1 MKLTKDTIALL
12 KNFSTINGNLLLK
25 PGNTIMTIAAD
36 KTVYACATVP
46 ETFPCEFGIYDLAE
60 FLGSISMFEDADI
73 EFNATHAQIKTP
85 GGSLKL
91 FKASS
96 DVLTFPAKKLVFPAS
111 EVEFNLTASQLTM
124 VQRICATIRANDV
137 AIKGADG
144 KLTLE
149 ASDKANSASNEFKL
163 DLGETDKEFTAYMKA
178 SNLKCLP
185 YDYKVSLSKKAVK
198 FQFNDIEYVF
208 VLEADSVF

>member
-1 MKLTKDTIALL
+1 MKLSKDTVALL

-36 KTVYACATVP
+36 KTVYACATVA

-73 EFNATHAQIKTP
+73 KFNPTHAQIDA
-85 GGSLKL
+85 GAGSLRL
-91 FKASS
+91 FSANAN
-96 DVLTFPAKKLVFPAS
+96 VLTFPAKKLNFPAA
-111 EVEFNLTASQLTM
+111 EVEFSLTANQLQL
-124 VQRICATIRANDV
+124 VQRICSTIRANDI
-137 AIKGADG
+137 AIRGADG

-149 ASDKANSASNEFKL
+149 ASDKANTASNDFKL
-163 DLGETDKEFTAYMKA
+163 DLGKTDKEFVAYMKA

-185 YDYKVSLSKKAVK
+185 YDYKVTLSKKAVR